1 MESLNVTEVHKS
13 HYLGEEDLQSWLSQ
27 EQGKENWNITLF
39 FVYKPVLPATLQYEL
54 EDEAVQFFKVLLVW
68 GKKKK
73 VAHRSNQKKYILDKK
88 NKLNAE

>member
-13 HYLGEEDLQSWLSQ
+13 HYLGEEDLQSWLTQ

-73 VAHRSNQKKYILDKK
+73 SGSQKQSEKVYLRQEK
-88 NKLNAE
+88 